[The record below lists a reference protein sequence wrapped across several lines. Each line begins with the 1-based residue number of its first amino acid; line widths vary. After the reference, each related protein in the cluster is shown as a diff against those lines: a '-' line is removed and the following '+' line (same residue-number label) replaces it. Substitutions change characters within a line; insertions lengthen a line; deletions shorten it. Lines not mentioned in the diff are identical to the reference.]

1 MRVLCSDAGVDYVS
15 VTQNLTFGPASMQQC
30 FPVLLVQDRVCETTM
45 TERFYLM
52 LTNSQTVIDT
62 ASVVIYDAPECSKC
76 I

>member
-1 MRVLCSDAGVDYVS
+1 MS
-15 VTQNLTFGPASMQQC
+15 VAQNLTFGPASTQQC
-30 FPVLLVQDRVCETTM
+30 FPVLLIQDRMCETTM
-45 TERFYLM
+45 TERFDLT